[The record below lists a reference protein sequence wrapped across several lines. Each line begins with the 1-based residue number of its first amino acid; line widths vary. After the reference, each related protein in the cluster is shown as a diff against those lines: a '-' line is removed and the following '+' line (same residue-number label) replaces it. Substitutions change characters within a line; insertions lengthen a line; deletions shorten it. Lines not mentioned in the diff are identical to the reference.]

1 MGYYVGSDIGT
12 TGTKTIV
19 IDEKGKVL
27 GSSVSEHPLST
38 PKPRCTPYRR
48 HPGV

>member
-1 MGYYVGSDIGT
+1 MSYYIGSDIGT

-27 GSSVSEHPLST
+27 GSSTVEHPLST
-38 PKPRCTPYRR
+38 PKRGPRRE
-48 HPGV
+48 